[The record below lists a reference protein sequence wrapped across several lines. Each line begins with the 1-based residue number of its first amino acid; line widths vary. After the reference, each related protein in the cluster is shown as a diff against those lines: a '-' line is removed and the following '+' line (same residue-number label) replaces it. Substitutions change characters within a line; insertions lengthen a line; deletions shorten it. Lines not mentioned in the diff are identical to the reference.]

1 MKVFENRPEYKR
13 KVGRPR
19 LRLLE
24 DAEDDLRDLKM
35 NVSEERK

>member
-1 MKVFENRPEYKR
+1 MKVFENRPECWR
-13 KVGRPR
+13 KVPR

-35 NVSEERK
+35 NV